1 MPNNEF
7 LTAMA
12 SMDSWVAV
20 ASDLGGVVLSL
31 AVQISKLCVDVSNG
45 QVSIMWAGSVV
56 QDGAPS
62 NRCGVVSASV
72 EDLVEAQS
80 RTQGGLLLDSSN
92 FVTLASLDLRNPASE
107 IMDIAIGPTQI
118 I

>member
-20 ASDLGGVVLSL
+20 ASDLGGVYVCAPFGEHYKLGLRWIRVLSL

-56 QDGAPS
+56 QDGAP
-62 NRCGVVSASV
+62 RCVF
-72 EDLVEAQS
+72 LVI
-80 RTQGGLLLDSSN
+80 D
-92 FVTLASLDLRNPASE
+92 
-107 IMDIAIGPTQI
+107 
-118 I
+118 